1 MINRTIAV
9 VVVSAFFVAMAQ
21 ASAQTRPFNIFT
33 KLSAE
38 YDDNIRETDQN
49 ASDSMKL
56 IAEVEFVGNMR
67 GETAILSLR
76 YKPAV
81 TWWDNR
87 DEDSVDLHHDLDVLL
102 FNRLS
107 ERLSFNA
114 RNKFRYAE
122 LPEAIEGGTVVRQ
135 ESDFIYNEA
144 AGAVMM
150 QVAPVV
156 RFDVSA
162 DYKLLRY
169 QDSAVADRNDYDKI
183 SFGAG
188 YRYNLV
194 PETTLGAVVGWEIY
208 DSADRVANRSAD
220 TYSVGAVVDHMFSPE
235 AQVGVG
241 LGYMTRDYD
250 LSGLSSDSSPYADI
264 RLTLAP
270 SPATRLSLG
279 LGYSLLEADIFP
291 FVSRERLALSV
302 SVSHDV
308 TARINVGA
316 ALTYARSDYESDN
329 AIQLQ
334 QPDGQPFPARDGSE
348 DSIIS
353 SLRVSY
359 QLNVSNW
366 IEAAWYLTSLD
377 SDLRE
382 DFERNRLNIGW
393 RSKF

>member
-1 MINRTIAV
+1 
-9 VVVSAFFVAMAQ
+9 
-21 ASAQTRPFNIFT
+21 
-33 KLSAE
+33 
-38 YDDNIRETDQN
+38 
-49 ASDSMKL
+49 
-56 IAEVEFVGNMR
+56 
-67 GETAILSLR
+67 
-76 YKPAV
+76 
-81 TWWDNR
+81 
-87 DEDSVDLHHDLDVLL
+87 VDLHHDLDVLL

-107 ERLSFNA
+107 ERLSLNA

-122 LPEAIEGGTVVRQ
+122 LPEAIEGGTIVRQ

-150 QVAPVV
+150 QITPVA

-169 QDSAVADRNDYDKI
+169 QDDAVADRNDYDKI
-183 SFGAG
+183 GLGAG

-194 PETTLGAVVGWEIY
+194 PETVLGAVVGWEIY
-208 DSADRVANRSAD
+208 DSADSVANRSAD
-220 TYSVGAVVDHMFSPE
+220 TYSLGAVVDHMFSPE
-235 AQVGVG
+235 AQISVG

-291 FVSRERLALSV
+291 FVSRERLALSAG
-302 SVSHDV
+302 VSHDL
-308 TARINVGA
+308 TARVNLGA
-316 ALTYARSDYESDN
+316 AVTYARSDYEADN
-329 AIQLQ
+329 AIDLRL
-334 QPDGQPFPARDGSE
+334 PNGQPFPVSDGSE

-359 QLNVSNW
+359 QINASNW